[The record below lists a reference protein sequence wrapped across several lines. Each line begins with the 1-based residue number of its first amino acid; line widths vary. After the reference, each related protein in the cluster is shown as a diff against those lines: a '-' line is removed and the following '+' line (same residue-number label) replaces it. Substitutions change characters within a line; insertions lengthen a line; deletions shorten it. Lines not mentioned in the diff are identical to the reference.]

1 MAIDFSSLGTPTQSN
16 NVQEVVSSSPGI
28 TLNLNKGE
36 VLDLQKAAPSLENLD
51 LGAGWDTAA
60 FGEAFDLDITAFLL
74 NANNKITGAN
84 DVIYFN
90 NKVGQGIKLNGDNRT
105 GEGDGD
111 DEVISVQLSQISPSV
126 QKIILSV
133 VIFQAREKGQTF
145 GQVNNSY
152 IRLVNKNN
160 GSEVAKFQLKN
171 DFSTETAV
179 IFGEL
184 VRNGNTW
191 LFHAIGEGLDADLNQ
206 LAQRF
211 Q

>member
-28 TLNLNKGE
+28 TLNLNKGS

-84 DVIYFN
+84 DV
-90 NKVGQGIKLNGDNRT
+90 RT

-126 QKIILSV
+126 QKIIFSV

-184 VRNGNTW
+184 VRNGDTW

>member
-28 TLNLNKGE
+28 TLTLNKGS

-90 NKVGQGIKLNGDNRT
+90 NPKGNGIKLNGDNRT

-126 QKIILSV
+126 QKIIFSV

-184 VRNGNTW
+184 VRNGDAW

>member
-28 TLNLNKGE
+28 TLNLNKGS

-90 NKVGQGIKLNGDNRT
+90 NPKGNGIKLNGDNRT

-126 QKIILSV
+126 QKIIFSV

-184 VRNGNTW
+184 VRNDDTW